1 MNLCLIRSPTSKCNF
16 LFILIIILD
25 KNIKRVI
32 LIMETNMD
40 KERIKKIKQTLTD
53 AIVNPMETCME
64 ISFYIISL
72 AVGIWI
78 LGFALSFLIKV
89 MRPMI
94 MLT

>member
-1 MNLCLIRSPTSKCNF
+1 MLMICV
-16 LFILIIILD
+16 IIY
-25 KNIKRVI
+25 KGEK
-32 LIMETNMD
+32 MD
-40 KERIKKIKQTLTD
+40 KERIKKIKDTLFQ
-53 AIVNPMETCME
+53 AVMHPMETCME

-78 LGFALSFLIKV
+78 LGFALSFLVKV

>member
-1 MNLCLIRSPTSKCNF
+1 
-16 LFILIIILD
+16 
-25 KNIKRVI
+25 
-32 LIMETNMD
+32 MD
-40 KERIKKIKQTLTD
+40 KKRIEKIKETLTQ
-53 AIVNPMETCME
+53 AVVNPMETCME

-78 LGFALSFLIKV
+78 VGFALSFLIKV

>member
-1 MNLCLIRSPTSKCNF
+1 MN
-16 LFILIIILD
+16 
-25 KNIKRVI
+25 
-32 LIMETNMD
+32 
-40 KERIKKIKQTLTD
+40 KERIKKIKDTLVQ
-53 AIVNPMETCME
+53 AVMSPMETCME

-78 LGFALSFLIKV
+78 LGFALSFLVKV

>member
-1 MNLCLIRSPTSKCNF
+1 MN
-16 LFILIIILD
+16 
-25 KNIKRVI
+25 
-32 LIMETNMD
+32 
-40 KERIKKIKQTLTD
+40 KERKKKIKETLTQ
-53 AIVNPMETCME
+53 AVMSPMETCME

-78 LGFALSFLIKV
+78 LGFALSFLVKV

>member
-1 MNLCLIRSPTSKCNF
+1 MN
-16 LFILIIILD
+16 
-25 KNIKRVI
+25 
-32 LIMETNMD
+32 
-40 KERIKKIKQTLTD
+40 KERIKKVKDTLIQ
-53 AIVNPMETCME
+53 AVMHPMETCME

-78 LGFALSFLIKV
+78 LGFALSFLVKV

>member
-1 MNLCLIRSPTSKCNF
+1 
-16 LFILIIILD
+16 
-25 KNIKRVI
+25 
-32 LIMETNMD
+32 MENKID
-40 KERIKKIKQTLTD
+40 KERVKKVKDTLIQ
-53 AIVNPMETCME
+53 AVMSPMETCME

-78 LGFALSFLIKV
+78 LGFALSFLVKV

>member
-1 MNLCLIRSPTSKCNF
+1 
-16 LFILIIILD
+16 
-25 KNIKRVI
+25 
-32 LIMETNMD
+32 MENKMD
-40 KERIKKIKQTLTD
+40 KERVKKVKDTLIQ
-53 AIVNPMETCME
+53 AVMSPMETCME

-78 LGFALSFLIKV
+78 LGFALSFLVKV

>member
-1 MNLCLIRSPTSKCNF
+1 
-16 LFILIIILD
+16 
-25 KNIKRVI
+25 
-32 LIMETNMD
+32 MENKMD
-40 KERIKKIKQTLTD
+40 KERIKKVKDTLIQ
-53 AIVNPMETCME
+53 AVMSPMETCME

-78 LGFALSFLIKV
+78 LGFALSFLVKV